1 MYWRRGPTCRVQRIM
16 NKLLA
21 GNSLAIRLAV
31 MFALAAVAIVAVS
44 ALMLRQS
51 LHNSLQQQMHQEL
64 QFRHSL
70 MVPYISARTSLADW
84 STVGTKLANWTTV
97 EGGHTH
103 YWVLSDDPRYQ
114 IGSESPEGIN
124 WRKQPNGFSR
134 IPKDPCSLYVLITE
148 IPANGDR
155 PAVRYVAVLDSTP
168 YMSTLDAFT
177 RSMILISVIGVLLVA
192 LLGFFVAHV
201 GLLPVNY
208 LSHQAHK
215 LAPGK
220 RGQRLDAKALPV
232 ELQALAESFNGVLER
247 QEIAW
252 SQLESFNAD
261 VAHELPTP
269 LTNLIGQTQLGLARQ
284 REQHELE
291 DLLQSNLEELE
302 RMTSIV
308 NDMLFLSH
316 AQAGEHATQ
325 LSEVSLRE
333 EAIKTADYLEPSF
346 VDKSLNVIIEGDVQ
360 ARVDRRLFHRALA
373 NLLSNSARYAADHS
387 DIVVKLQIENGFA
400 RISVTNAGD
409 EIEAGQLARLFERF
423 YRIDASRARS
433 DMHHGLGLSI
443 VRAVALMH
451 HGDVFASSKNGNNCF
466 GFSLA
471 IEPGADVKNCQAAQ
485 TDKSVSEVSAIRP
498 AHLRNI

>member
-1 MYWRRGPTCRVQRIM
+1 M

-21 GNSLAIRLAV
+21 GNSIAVRLAV
-31 MFALAAVAIVAVS
+31 LFALAAIAIVAIS

-51 LHNSLQQQMHQEL
+51 LHNSLRQQMHQEL

-70 MVPYISARTSLADW
+70 MVPYISARASLSDW
-84 STVGTKLANWTTV
+84 HTVGTKLANWTTV

-114 IGSESPEGIN
+114 IGSDALEGID
-124 WRKQPNGFSR
+124 WAKQPSGFSR
-134 IPKDPCSLYVLITE
+134 IPKEPCSIYLLITD

-155 PAVRYVAVLDSTP
+155 PALRYVAALDSSP
-168 YMSTLDAFT
+168 YMGTLDAFT
-177 RSMILISVIGVLLVA
+177 RAMILISIVGVLLVA
-192 LLGFFVAHV
+192 LLGFVVARV

-208 LSHQAHK
+208 LSQQAHN
-215 LAPGK
+215 LAPGN
-220 RGQRLDAKALPV
+220 RGQRLDTKALPV
-232 ELQALAESFNGVLER
+232 ELRALAESFNGVLER

-252 SQLESFNAD
+252 NQLESFNAD
-261 VAHELPTP
+261 VAHELRTP

-346 VDKSLNVIIEGDVQ
+346 VEKSLNVIIEGDVQ

-373 NLLSNSARYAADHS
+373 NLLSNSARYAHDHS
-387 DIVVKLQIENGFA
+387 DIVVKLHIENDFA
-400 RISVTNAGD
+400 QISVSNAGD
-409 EIEAGQLARLFERF
+409 KIEASHLARLFERF

-451 HGDVFASSKNGNNCF
+451 HGDVFASSKNGINCF

-471 IEPGADVKNCQAAQ
+471 IEIGADVKNCQAAQ
-485 TDKSVSEVSAIRP
+485 TDNSVSEVSVFRP
-498 AHLRNI
+498 VHLRKI

>member
-1 MYWRRGPTCRVQRIM
+1 MS
-16 NKLLA
+16 KLLA
-21 GNSLAIRLAV
+21 GNSLAVRLAV
-31 MFALAAVAIVAVS
+31 MFALAAIAIVAIS

-70 MVPYISARTSLADW
+70 MVPYISARESLNDW
-84 STVGTKLANWTTV
+84 HTVGTKLANWTTV

-103 YWVLSDDPRYQ
+103 YWVLSDDSRFQVGDKP
-114 IGSESPEGIN
+114 PEGVDLTQ
-124 WRKQPNGFSR
+124 QPSGFSR
-134 IPKDPCSLYVLITE
+134 VPREPCSLYLLITD
-148 IPANGDR
+148 IPAKGDR
-155 PAVRYVAVLDSTP
+155 PAVRYVAALDSTP

-177 RSMILISVIGVLLVA
+177 RAMVLISIVGVLLVA
-192 LLGFFVAHV
+192 LLGFVVARV
-201 GLLPVNY
+201 GLLPVNH
-208 LSHQAHK
+208 LSQQAHN
-215 LAPGK
+215 LAPGN

-232 ELQALAESFNGVLER
+232 ELQALAESFNGVLAR

-252 SQLESFNAD
+252 NQLESFNAD
-261 VAHELPTP
+261 VAHELRTP

-316 AQAGEHATQ
+316 AQAGEYATQ

-346 VDKSLNVIIEGDVQ
+346 VEKSLNVIIEGDVQ

-373 NLLSNSARYAADHS
+373 NLLSNSARYARDSS
-387 DIVVKLQIENGFA
+387 DILVKLQIENGFA
-400 RISVTNAGD
+400 QISVANAGD
-409 EIEAGQLARLFERF
+409 EIEVSHLTRLFERF

-451 HGDVFASSKNGNNCF
+451 HGDVFASSRNGINCF
-466 GFSLA
+466 GFSLVL
-471 IEPGADVKNCQAAQ
+471 EPAADVKNCQATQ
-485 TDKSVSEVSAIRP
+485 TDKSVSETSVCRP
-498 AHLRNI
+498 THLRNI